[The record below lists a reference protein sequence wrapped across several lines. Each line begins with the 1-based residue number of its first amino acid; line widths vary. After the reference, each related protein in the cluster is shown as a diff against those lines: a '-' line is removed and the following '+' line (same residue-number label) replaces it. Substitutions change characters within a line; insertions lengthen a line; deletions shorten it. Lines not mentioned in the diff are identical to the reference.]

1 MANELKRQ
9 RRIAM
14 GDADPTAVFQN
25 NLPMPGMPQ
34 GPGNML
40 GNPQVGQSMGGGM
53 PQPGRL
59 DPKNPQSPYGDGVF
73 SPDQYAQTG
82 TPGFSDNSGQYQFY
96 VPGRVL
102 NGQAYNTVAQPK
114 ADTMPRLDGIG
125 ISEEAV
131 SRAQKLY
138 AASGDPTPSYQI
150 TPMGMGGTDIK
161 EVLNGSPLMA
171 GQMAGELSGNSMNT
185 LSMQGNTTQSMPKG
199 DPSSL
204 FSGNSDSLG
213 MSTGRGGGR
222 NQIV

>member
-1 MANELKRQ
+1 
-9 RRIAM
+9 M

-82 TPGFSDNSGQYQFY
+82 TPGFSNNSGQFQSL
-96 VPGRVL
+96 VPGTGL
-102 NGQAYNTVAQPK
+102 NAAAYNSVAQPK
-114 ADTMPRLDGIG
+114 ENTVRMLPGMG
-125 ISEEAV
+125 MSEEAV

-138 AASGDPTPSYQI
+138 AASGDPNPSYQI
-150 TPMGMGGTDIK
+150 TPMGMGGRDIQ
-161 EVLNGSPLMA
+161 EVLNGGPLTP
-171 GQMAGELSGNSMNT
+171 GQMSSELSGNSTNT
-185 LSMQGNTTQSMPKG
+185 LAMQGLTTQSIANG
-199 DPSSL
+199 DP
-204 FSGNSDSLG
+204 NSLG
-213 MSTGRGGGR
+213 TGNTGSRGTNLGRGGGR